1 MKHAFAWLTALAFTL
16 PHISTAQGETM
27 TQDERAVLAVI
38 ETMTHSFQAGDI
50 ATVMNSYEPQ
60 ATVVFEPAAPVSDA
74 DMIAQMFTGMA
85 ALQPEF
91 SYPAGHEVIVNGDF
105 AIHIA
110 PWDMIARTP
119 EGAPI
124 TQSSLPVA
132 FCTASRGETGKWS
145 STTPT
150 VPAFWRRS
158 PDRCGLGDQR
168 PARKR
173 PSRSTTPSAQR

>member
-124 TQSSLPVA
+124 TVRPV
-132 FCTASRGETGKWS
+132 RGGSAPPAGGRLENGHRQPPQCPPFGVAALTGAGW
-145 STTPT
+145 
-150 VPAFWRRS
+150 AI
-158 PDRCGLGDQR
+158 
-168 PARKR
+168 
-173 PSRSTTPSAQR
+173 SAQPA

>member
-110 PWDMIARTP
+110 PWDMIART
-119 EGAPI
+119 AWR
-124 TQSSLPVA
+124 
-132 FCTASRGETGKWS
+132 FCTASRRETGKWS

-158 PDRCGLGDQR
+158 TDRRGLGDQR

>member
-74 DMIAQMFTGMA
+74 DMIAQMFKGMA

-124 TQSSLPVA
+124 TQSGLSVA
-132 FCTASRGETGKWS
+132 VLHRQPGGDWKMVIDNPHSARLLAS
-145 STTPT
+145 
-150 VPAFWRRS
+150 
-158 PDRCGLGDQR
+158 QH
-168 PARKR
+168 
-173 PSRSTTPSAQR
+173 